1 MPNPAFIQIDRVQ
14 KAFGAVQA
22 VRDVSLHIAEGEIIC
37 LLGGSGSGKSTLLR
51 MLAGFESPTGGRILI
66 DGADTA
72 GTPPEQLPVNMMFQ
86 SYALF
91 PHMTVY
97 NNIAYGLRREGVPKS
112 EIGPRVQEGLQL
124 VKMSD
129 YASRK
134 PAQLSGGQRQ
144 RVALARALVKRPK
157 VLLLDEPL
165 AALDKKLREETQ
177 QELLT
182 IQRALGLTF
191 IVVTHDQEEAMH
203 LANRVGVMDEGR
215 LIQVGTPDEIY
226 EHPSN
231 LFVANF
237 VGRLNTF
244 DALVLPP
251 EGGIARVQMAGDI
264 VIAAADASQFGAR
277 TPVTA
282 AIRPESVQIKAAG
295 SDDSLP
301 GRIEFVGFLGRQIT
315 YTIALPGGL
324 EVQVDTQNTRESG
337 PRPKVGDTVGV
348 HLPPRDMK
356 LFART
361 SA

>member
-1 MPNPAFIQIDRVQ
+1 MPNPAFIQIDHVQ
-14 KAFGAVQA
+14 KAFGTVQA
-22 VRDVSLHIAEGEIIC
+22 VRDVSLQIAEGEIFC

-51 MLAGFESPTGGRILI
+51 MLAGFENLSGGRILI

-72 GTPPEQLPVNMMFQ
+72 GTPPERLPVNMMFQ

-91 PHMTVY
+91 PHMTVF
-97 NNIAYGLRREGVPKS
+97 NNVAYGLRREGVPKS
-112 EIGPRVQEGLQL
+112 EIGPRVEEGLKL

-129 YASRK
+129 YADRK

-177 QELLT
+177 QELLS

-244 DALVLPP
+244 NGHILPS
-251 EGGIARVQMAGDI
+251 EGGQGRVQLAGDF
-264 VIAAADASQFGAR
+264 VIAAENASQYSAQ

-282 AIRPESVQIKAAG
+282 AIRPECVQIRAAG
-295 SDDSLP
+295 SVDTLA
-301 GRIEFVGFLGRQIT
+301 GKIEFVGFLGRQIT
-315 YTIALPGGL
+315 YTVSLPGGL
-324 EVQVDTQNTRESG
+324 KVQVDAQNTREGG
-337 PRPKVGDTVGV
+337 PRPKAGDTVGV
-348 HLPPRDMK
+348 HLPPRDVK

-361 SA
+361 AA